1 MNKSKVLEKILKN
14 EPFVS
19 LESSLQI
26 VTLIIPQ
33 TKPKVSLF

>member
-14 EPFVS
+14 ELFLS